1 MKKSFLTESLSGIF
15 NPQKNHDL
23 LYTGDVQQF
32 FKTRHSSHICFV
44 DDGGADNPG
53 GEDGAD
59 GADGADNPGGKDGGD
74 PGSILG
80 GDDDDNPDGDDPDKD
95 KDKDD
100 DEDKGDKDSDDD
112 DEDKDKDKETGA
124 PEKYELSIP
133 EGMELDEQ
141 ALEKF
146 EPLFREANMTNEQA
160 SKFAAAYGEHVNGMV
175 ERVQTETV
183 QSLQDQWIQ
192 QNKAWQGELL
202 KDKEF
207 GGANARENFNVAKS
221 VIDRFGG
228 TKEEI
233 AAIRKAMSETGA
245 GNHPEVMRL
254 LFRVGK
260 AMQDDKI
267 HDNGL
272 ENGGKQKA
280 DLYPNSP
287 TMKD

>member
-1 MKKSFLTESLSGIF
+1 MKKTFVAKSLSGF
-15 NPQKNHDL
+15 FKPQKNHDL

-32 FKTRHSSHICFV
+32 FKTRHSSHICFA
-44 DDGGADNPG
+44 DDPDPSNEPTPSDEGTPPEAD
-53 GEDGAD
+53 
-59 GADGADNPGGKDGGD
+59 
-74 PGSILG
+74 SILG
-80 GDDDDNPDGDDPDKD
+80 GEGEDDNPDGGGGEPNEDDPDP
-95 KDKDD
+95 
-100 DEDKGDKDSDDD
+100 EGDKDPGKKEK
-112 DEDKDKDKETGA
+112 DENENKETGA
-124 PEKYELSIP
+124 PEKYELSVP

-175 ERVQTETV
+175 ERAQTETV

-192 QNKAWQGELL
+192 QNKTWQDALL

-207 GGANARENFNVAKS
+207 GGANAQENFNVAKS

-228 TKEEI
+228 EKEEI
-233 AAIRKAMSETGA
+233 KEIRKAFKETGA
-245 GNHPEVMRL
+245 GNHPEIMRL

-267 HDNGL
+267 HDNGQ

-287 TMKD
+287 NMTD

>member
-1 MKKSFLTESLSGIF
+1 MKKTFVAKSLFDFF

-32 FKTRHSSHICFV
+32 FKTRHLSHICFA
-44 DDGGADNPG
+44 DDPDPSNEPIPSDEDTPPEAD
-53 GEDGAD
+53 
-59 GADGADNPGGKDGGD
+59 
-74 PGSILG
+74 SILG
-80 GDDDDNPDGDDPDKD
+80 GEGEDDNPDGKKGEPNEDDPDP
-95 KDKDD
+95 
-100 DEDKGDKDSDDD
+100 EGDKDP
-112 DEDKDKDKETGA
+112 DKKEKNENKDKETGA

-146 EPLFREANMTNEQA
+146 EPLFRETNMTNEQA

-175 ERVQTETV
+175 ERAQTETV

-192 QNKAWQGELL
+192 QNKTWQGELL

-207 GGANARENFNVAKS
+207 GGANAKENFNIAKS
-221 VIDRFGG
+221 VIDKFGG

-233 AAIRKAMSETGA
+233 TEIRKAMNQTGA
-245 GNHPEVMRL
+245 GNHPEIMRL

-287 TMKD
+287 NMTD

>member
-1 MKKSFLTESLSGIF
+1 MKKSFLTESLSEIF

-44 DDGGADNPG
+44 
-53 GEDGAD
+53 EDGAD
-59 GADGADNPGGKDGGD
+59 GADGADGGKDGADGADNGKDGKD

-80 GDDDDNPDGDDPDKD
+80 GDDDDPDGDDPDKD
-95 KDKDD
+95 KDKND
-100 DEDKGDKDSDDD
+100 DENKGDKDSDDD
-112 DEDKDKDKETGA
+112 DENKDKDKDKETGA

-175 ERVQTETV
+175 ERAQTETV

-192 QNKAWQGELL
+192 QNKTWQGELL

-207 GGANARENFNVAKS
+207 GGANAKENFNIAKS
-221 VIDRFGG
+221 VIDKFGG

-233 AAIRKAMSETGA
+233 TEIRKAMNQTGA
-245 GNHPEVMRL
+245 GNHPEIMRL

-287 TMKD
+287 NMTD

>member
-32 FKTRHSSHICFV
+32 FKTRHSSHICFA

-80 GDDDDNPDGDDPDKD
+80 GDDNDNPDGDDPDKD

-112 DEDKDKDKETGA
+112 DENKDKDKETGA
-124 PEKYELSIP
+124 PEKYELSVP

-175 ERVQTETV
+175 ERAQTETV

-192 QNKAWQGELL
+192 QNKTWQGELL

-207 GGANARENFNVAKS
+207 GGANAKENFNIAKS

-233 AAIRKAMSETGA
+233 AEIRKAMNQTGA